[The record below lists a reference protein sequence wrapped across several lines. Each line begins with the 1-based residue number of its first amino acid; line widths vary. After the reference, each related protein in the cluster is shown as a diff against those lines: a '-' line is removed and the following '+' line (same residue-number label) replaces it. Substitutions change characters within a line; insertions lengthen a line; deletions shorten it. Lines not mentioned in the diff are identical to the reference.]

1 MSSLAC
7 SRLRGGH
14 GHARGGRWMTL
25 YYDMQARQIS
35 HSFLTSA
42 EGHEL
47 QTVTIAMLFDLLE
60 NRKTRGW
67 PKWKRYVDRQREYR
81 EQIREYNRNCLRAPM
96 EKQREVL
103 IEEAA
108 WCSS

>member
-14 GHARGGRWMTL
+14 GHARGGRGMTL
-25 YYDMQARQIS
+25 SFGMQARQIS

-47 QTVTIAMLFDLLE
+47 QTVTIAMLLDLLE
-60 NRKTRGW
+60 NRETREC
-67 PKWKRYVDRQREYR
+67 PKWKRYDNRQREYR
-81 EQIREYNRNCLRAPM
+81 E
-96 EKQREVL
+96 
-103 IEEAA
+103 
-108 WCSS
+108 